1 MCVCLCL
8 PLGLLVWPLVHF
20 GRADSAFE
28 ARQKLTALP
37 FFQSVNLSTNPS
49 INHSIWICQS
59 VYVCVSVFPSD
70 LLAWPP
76 VHFLAGLTQHL
87 KRIRSLQLLLSP
99 DLGLKAVSIFARA
112 RRVLLQPL
120 IRFGRGLLV
129 VVFETRISTHGLV
142 AMTSAQH
149 AEGRQLDP
157 GWVYSATSLTSSRTR
172 RDNCMLQYT
181 QPGSNWRPSA
191 CEADVIATRPW
202 VLLPI
207 LWRQGLC

>member
-1 MCVCLCL
+1 MDRQICGFGAGLVGWGLMFPDKGFHTLKVASSILAGCIATCSCLCVCVNWSKM
-8 PLGLLVWPLVHF
+8 LLNTRLE
-20 GRADSAFE
+20 GC
-28 ARQKLTALP
+28 
-37 FFQSVNLSTNPS
+37 SVNLSTNPS

-142 AMTSAQH
+142 PMTSAQH
-149 AEGRQLDP
+149 
-157 GWVYSATSLTSSRTR
+157 T
-172 RDNCMLQYT
+172 
-181 QPGSNWRPSA
+181 
-191 CEADVIATRPW
+191 
-202 VLLPI
+202 
-207 LWRQGLC
+207 

>member
-1 MCVCLCL
+1 M
-8 PLGLLVWPLVHF
+8 
-20 GRADSAFE
+20 
-28 ARQKLTALP
+28 
-37 FFQSVNLSTNPS
+37 
-49 INHSIWICQS
+49 
-59 VYVCVSVFPSD
+59 
-70 LLAWPP
+70 
-76 VHFLAGLTQHL
+76 HFLAGLTQHV

-99 DLGLKAVSIFARA
+99 DLGLKAVSIFPRA

-181 QPGSNWRPSA
+181 QPGLNWQP
-191 CEADVIATRPW
+191 
-202 VLLPI
+202 
-207 LWRQGLC
+207 

>member
-1 MCVCLCL
+1 M
-8 PLGLLVWPLVHF
+8 
-20 GRADSAFE
+20 
-28 ARQKLTALP
+28 
-37 FFQSVNLSTNPS
+37 
-49 INHSIWICQS
+49 
-59 VYVCVSVFPSD
+59 CVSVFPSD

-181 QPGSNWRPSA
+181 QPGLDWRPAA